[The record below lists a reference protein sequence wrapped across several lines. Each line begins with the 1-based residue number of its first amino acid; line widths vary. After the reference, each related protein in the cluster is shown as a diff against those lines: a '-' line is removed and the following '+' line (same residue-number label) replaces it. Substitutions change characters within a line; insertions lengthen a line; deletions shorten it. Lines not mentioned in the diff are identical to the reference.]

1 LTDATLPTT
10 PNQNKTASTI
20 LMTPRRGL
28 VWNINFW
35 QNMNKVYQTESH
47 DQVIRLE
54 DSVSQE
60 TVQLA
65 ASQINF
71 KEDLRRKIL
80 ENEWQR
86 HEISVSLYLEN
97 EF

>member
-1 LTDATLPTT
+1 
-10 PNQNKTASTI
+10 
-20 LMTPRRGL
+20 
-28 VWNINFW
+28 
-35 QNMNKVYQTESH
+35 MNKVYQTESH